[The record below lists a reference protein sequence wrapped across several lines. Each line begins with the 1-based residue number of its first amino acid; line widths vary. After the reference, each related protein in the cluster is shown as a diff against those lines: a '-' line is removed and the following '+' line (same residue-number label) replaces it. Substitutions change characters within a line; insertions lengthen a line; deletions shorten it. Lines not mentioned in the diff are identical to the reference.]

1 MFLIH
6 LLPCLLLIIF
16 NGLLLAGV
24 FQAEKKRSN
33 LVVSRARRRGRSGR
47 KHRHL
52 NTPSPSTLL
61 TLNTPN
67 SSNVPNFTHLTLGLI
82 AFFKKSLT

>member
-1 MFLIH
+1 MTFLYCRLRVFLIH

-33 LVVSRARRRGRSGR
+33 LVVSRARRRGR
-47 KHRHL
+47 
-52 NTPSPSTLL
+52 
-61 TLNTPN
+61 
-67 SSNVPNFTHLTLGLI
+67 
-82 AFFKKSLT
+82 